1 MIKMIKA
8 EVQNLFHNHILLLS
22 ISVICLLPFLYSIF
36 FLKSVWDPYGST
48 QDLPIAVVNR
58 DVPVEYQ
65 GKKMAVQE
73 EGRLRPPPPAILC
86 RNHDSPKLL

>member
-36 FLKSVWDPYGST
+36 FLKSV
-48 QDLPIAVVNR
+48 
-58 DVPVEYQ
+58 
-65 GKKMAVQE
+65 
-73 EGRLRPPPPAILC
+73 
-86 RNHDSPKLL
+86 